1 MQSMPSSKFKTILM
15 KTCPFSSSARDLA
28 LHNAPAS
35 SHHSGSSVVSKIAA
49 MLFLEPLLGH
59 LLAQWLVFFADK
71 ASA

>member
-59 LLAQWLVFFADK
+59 LLAQWPVFFADK